1 MFDLIRY
8 FKERKKVWLIP
19 IIGILLLIGFLL
31 VFSAGTAV
39 SPFIY
44 AIF

>member
-19 IIGILLLIGFLL
+19 LIGILLLIGFL
-31 VFSAGTAV
+31 VIFSGGTAV

>member
-19 IIGILLLIGFLL
+19 LIGILLLIGFL
-31 VFSAGTAV
+31 VVVSGGTAV